1 MHAFTYAQV
10 GLTDRI
16 FSRIQSRESCS
27 VSHSSFGLD
36 LNQVVDAICVYAHF
50 AAEALSIAQLPKSCL
65 LTFSVSL
72 QGGSELYVF
81 VRECTCVY
89 VRMCL
94 CGRVCIYVYFI
105 MYIYAYVYT

>member
-36 LNQVVDAICVYAHF
+36 LNQVVHVVCVYARMYMRIHVICVYVCVCVRARVR
-50 AAEALSIAQLPKSCL
+50 LCVCVLVSNCI
-65 LTFSVSL
+65 FSL
-72 QGGSELYVF
+72 DLN
-81 VRECTCVY
+81 
-89 VRMCL
+89 
-94 CGRVCIYVYFI
+94 
-105 MYIYAYVYT
+105 